1 MLDINQGG
9 NRNMGLFSRLGSIIR
24 GFFGLFVDNLEK
36 QNPDALFAD
45 IKNQVDKARKQAEEQ
60 IVEIQTNAE
69 LIKIEMKN
77 AEKTLEAVKARIET
91 AKNQGD
97 KDILVELLMQE
108 EEAQAAYESKKAT
121 YDTASQD
128 VAKIRE
134 DFKVFES
141 EMTQKLNEIK
151 SLKSQAKMAQLKEN
165 INSINAK
172 YAGAGNSVGKIND
185 QLDRARDMVNQKTA
199 RANAI
204 GSLSENNT
212 ELKLK
217 KIDLDSARERAK
229 ARAEAMMSGSEGF
242 EVKEKTENKTNA

>member
-1 MLDINQGG
+1 
-9 NRNMGLFSRLGSIIR
+9 MGLFSRLGSLIR

-36 QNPDALFAD
+36 QNPEALFAD
-45 IKNQVDKARKQAEEQ
+45 IKNQIDKARKQAEEQ
-60 IVEIQTNAE
+60 IIEIQTNAE
-69 LIKIEMKN
+69 LIKIEMKD
-77 AEKTLEAVKARIET
+77 AQKSLEAVKARIET

-108 EEAQAAYESKKAT
+108 EEAQAAYDSKKAT
-121 YDTASQD
+121 YDSANHD

-134 DFKVFES
+134 DFKIFES

-172 YAGAGNSVGKIND
+172 YAGAGNSIGKIND
-185 QLDRARDMVNQKTA
+185 QLDKAREIVNHKTA

-204 GSLSENNT
+204 GSLSQDNT

-242 EVKEKTENKTNA
+242 EVKEKAENKTNA

>member
-1 MLDINQGG
+1 
-9 NRNMGLFSRLGSIIR
+9 MGLFSRLGSIIR